1 MAKRV
6 RKRNK
11 KRMRAFAVGFVALAF
26 IIAAVLISQQKKLDA
41 IAEEQAQLQEVIA
54 AQNEEKARLEYMIE
68 YSGSESYLIQYAR
81 EKLGY
86 VRPDEINNLYS
97 KRERNIRASCGHSD
111 MGTVLFLYYL
121 ISNSGGIS
129 ISSETYLPFFLRWR
143 THSVS
148 RYSIWPFTER
158 KSSSAHA
165 AIASYS
171 FEERRRGICFLSIA
185 I

>member
-11 KRMRAFAVGFVALAF
+11 KRMRAFAVGFVVLAF

-41 IAEEQAQLQEVIA
+41 IAEEQLQEVIA

-86 VRPDEINNLYS
+86 VRPDEIKFDIDGN
-97 KRERNIRASCGHSD
+97 K
-111 MGTVLFLYYL
+111 
-121 ISNSGGIS
+121 
-129 ISSETYLPFFLRWR
+129 
-143 THSVS
+143 
-148 RYSIWPFTER
+148 
-158 KSSSAHA
+158 
-165 AIASYS
+165 
-171 FEERRRGICFLSIA
+171 
-185 I
+185 

>member
-68 YSGSESYLIQYAR
+68 YSGSES
-81 EKLGY
+81 
-86 VRPDEINNLYS
+86 
-97 KRERNIRASCGHSD
+97 
-111 MGTVLFLYYL
+111 T
-121 ISNSGGIS
+121 
-129 ISSETYLPFFLRWR
+129 
-143 THSVS
+143 
-148 RYSIWPFTER
+148 
-158 KSSSAHA
+158 
-165 AIASYS
+165 SYS
-171 FEERRRGICFLSIA
+171 TPVKSWA
-185 I
+185 T

>member
-41 IAEEQAQLQEVIA
+41 IAEEQAQLQVIA

-86 VRPDEINNLYS
+86 VRPDEIKFDIDGN
-97 KRERNIRASCGHSD
+97 K
-111 MGTVLFLYYL
+111 
-121 ISNSGGIS
+121 
-129 ISSETYLPFFLRWR
+129 
-143 THSVS
+143 
-148 RYSIWPFTER
+148 
-158 KSSSAHA
+158 
-165 AIASYS
+165 
-171 FEERRRGICFLSIA
+171 
-185 I
+185 

>member
-41 IAEEQAQLQEVIA
+41 IAEEQAQLQE
-54 AQNEEKARLEYMIE
+54 QNEEKARLEYMIE

-86 VRPDEINNLYS
+86 VRPDEIKFDIDGN
-97 KRERNIRASCGHSD
+97 K
-111 MGTVLFLYYL
+111 
-121 ISNSGGIS
+121 
-129 ISSETYLPFFLRWR
+129 
-143 THSVS
+143 
-148 RYSIWPFTER
+148 
-158 KSSSAHA
+158 
-165 AIASYS
+165 
-171 FEERRRGICFLSIA
+171 
-185 I
+185 

>member
-68 YSGSESYLIQYAR
+68 YSGSESYLIHYAR

-86 VRPDEINNLYS
+86 VRPDEIKFDIDGN
-97 KRERNIRASCGHSD
+97 K
-111 MGTVLFLYYL
+111 
-121 ISNSGGIS
+121 
-129 ISSETYLPFFLRWR
+129 
-143 THSVS
+143 
-148 RYSIWPFTER
+148 
-158 KSSSAHA
+158 
-165 AIASYS
+165 
-171 FEERRRGICFLSIA
+171 
-185 I
+185 

>member
-11 KRMRAFAVGFVALAF
+11 KRMRAFAMGFVALAF

-41 IAEEQAQLQEVIA
+41 IAEEQEVIA

-86 VRPDEINNLYS
+86 VRPDEIKFDIDGN
-97 KRERNIRASCGHSD
+97 K
-111 MGTVLFLYYL
+111 
-121 ISNSGGIS
+121 
-129 ISSETYLPFFLRWR
+129 
-143 THSVS
+143 
-148 RYSIWPFTER
+148 
-158 KSSSAHA
+158 
-165 AIASYS
+165 
-171 FEERRRGICFLSIA
+171 
-185 I
+185 

>member
-54 AQNEEKARLEYMIE
+54 AQEKARLEYMIE

-86 VRPDEINNLYS
+86 VRPDEIKFDIDGN
-97 KRERNIRASCGHSD
+97 K
-111 MGTVLFLYYL
+111 
-121 ISNSGGIS
+121 
-129 ISSETYLPFFLRWR
+129 
-143 THSVS
+143 
-148 RYSIWPFTER
+148 
-158 KSSSAHA
+158 
-165 AIASYS
+165 
-171 FEERRRGICFLSIA
+171 
-185 I
+185 

>member
-41 IAEEQAQLQEVIA
+41 IAEEVIA

-86 VRPDEINNLYS
+86 VRPDEIKFDIDGN
-97 KRERNIRASCGHSD
+97 K
-111 MGTVLFLYYL
+111 
-121 ISNSGGIS
+121 
-129 ISSETYLPFFLRWR
+129 
-143 THSVS
+143 
-148 RYSIWPFTER
+148 
-158 KSSSAHA
+158 
-165 AIASYS
+165 
-171 FEERRRGICFLSIA
+171 
-185 I
+185 

>member
-6 RKRNK
+6 KKRNK
-11 KRMRAFAVGFVALAF
+11 KRMRVFAVGFVALAF

-86 VRPDEINNLYS
+86 VRPDEIKFDIDGN
-97 KRERNIRASCGHSD
+97 K
-111 MGTVLFLYYL
+111 
-121 ISNSGGIS
+121 
-129 ISSETYLPFFLRWR
+129 
-143 THSVS
+143 
-148 RYSIWPFTER
+148 
-158 KSSSAHA
+158 
-165 AIASYS
+165 
-171 FEERRRGICFLSIA
+171 
-185 I
+185 

>member
-68 YSGSESYLIQYAR
+68 YSGSESYLIQYA
-81 EKLGY
+81 L
-86 VRPDEINNLYS
+86 S
-97 KRERNIRASCGHSD
+97 
-111 MGTVLFLYYL
+111 L
-121 ISNSGGIS
+121 IHI
-129 ISSETYLPFFLRWR
+129 
-143 THSVS
+143 
-148 RYSIWPFTER
+148 
-158 KSSSAHA
+158 
-165 AIASYS
+165 
-171 FEERRRGICFLSIA
+171 
-185 I
+185 